1 MSAILLFGGC
11 VSSMT
16 PTQKGAVGGAAIGAV
31 AGQLIGGNTA
41 GTLIGAGVGAL
52 GGALMNDALDNEK
65 KGSAIVNDSNHNL
78 SLFKKRRRLNEIN
91 SARDAVKHPVG

>member
-1 MSAILLFGGC
+1 MELKKRFISCLLMSALILFGGC

-16 PTQKGAVGGAAIGAV
+16 PTQKGAAGGAAVGAV
-31 AGQLIGGNTA
+31 AGQIIGGSTA

-65 KGSAIVNDSNHNL
+65 KKAQQQ
-78 SLFKKRRRLNEIN
+78 
-91 SARDAVKHPVG
+91 